1 MATEPLPI
9 NEFITDLEGQWTASN
24 VSKPAFIEVTGA
36 NEPIRFNLNVN
47 DHIVGRAGSPAVQET
62 PIGNWTYGNRIYN
75 LELEVHTLNSR
86 QRLYDLMREIRRIC
100 HARASNLTNF
110 QRIQF
115 MSFTELTAEQVNLW
129 SGTVDIQLQNYAVT
143 LETT

>member
-36 NEPIRFNLNVN
+36 KEPIRFNLNVN
-47 DHIVGRAGSPAVQET
+47 DHVIGRAGNPALQET
-62 PIGNWTYGNRIYN
+62 PLGNWTYGNRIYN

-100 HARASNLTNF
+100 HDRKHSLTNF
-110 QRIQF
+110 QRQQF
-115 MSFTELTAEQVNLW
+115 TGFSEETGEQANIW
-129 SGTVDIQLQNYAVT
+129 TGTIDILLENNAVL
-143 LETT
+143 LET

>member
-9 NEFITDLEGQWTASN
+9 NEFITDLEGQWSASN

-62 PIGNWTYGNRIYN
+62 PIGNWT
-75 LELEVHTLNSR
+75 
-86 QRLYDLMREIRRIC
+86 
-100 HARASNLTNF
+100 
-110 QRIQF
+110 
-115 MSFTELTAEQVNLW
+115 
-129 SGTVDIQLQNYAVT
+129 
-143 LETT
+143 

>member
-47 DHIVGRAGSPAVQET
+47 DHVIGRAGNPALQET
-62 PIGNWTYGNRIYN
+62 PLGNWTYGNRIYN

-86 QRLYDLMREIRRIC
+86 QRLYDLMRETRRIC
-100 HARASNLTNF
+100 YARASSLSNF

-129 SGTVDIQLQNYAVT
+129 SGTISVQLQNYAVT
-143 LETT
+143 LET